1 MEPSPYLIRLSR
13 IARWRLP
20 PKEAAD
26 VISDYSEIMAI
37 DPRLYEDQCK
47 DYGTPKQAVKQLT
60 TFADYGR
67 WMAVFLV
74 LAACL
79 AAPAAWLLLQ
89 FPHFQ
94 FELPREAL
102 FLPLLL
108 RDLRYFWKTV
118 LLGFE
123 FSLLVEIMQLFGK
136 VGSFDVDDILLN
148 TLGTACGYVSFLI
161 LFALRRKR
169 GATHEKKGE
178 KR

>member
-1 MEPSPYLIRLSR
+1 MR
-13 IARWRLP
+13 ILCWCL
-20 PKEAAD
+20 
-26 VISDYSEIMAI
+26 
-37 DPRLYEDQCK
+37 
-47 DYGTPKQAVKQLT
+47 
-60 TFADYGR
+60 FAMY
-67 WMAVFLV
+67 
-74 LAACL
+74 LAALIYFLFFAESTGRTYTERTYQYNLKPLHEIRRFIIYRRQLGFTAVALNL
-79 AAPAAWLLLQ
+79 AGNVVALVP
-89 FPHFQ
+89 FG
-94 FELPREAL
+94 L